1 MSTVLITNSHQL
13 RMSEGHTHTES
24 MLWNCQVEKD
34 VVTL

>member
-1 MSTVLITNSHQL
+1 
-13 RMSEGHTHTES
+13 MSEGHTHTES